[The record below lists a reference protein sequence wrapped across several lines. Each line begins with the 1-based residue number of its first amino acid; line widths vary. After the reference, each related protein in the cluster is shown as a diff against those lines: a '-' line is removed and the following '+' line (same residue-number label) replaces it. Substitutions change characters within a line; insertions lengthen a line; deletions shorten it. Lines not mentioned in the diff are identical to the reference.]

1 VSAIVRAAIAL
12 TDLFFKN
19 CLEDRIVCALCH
31 THRYCCAI
39 QSIDYTLHGIRRR
52 TYFVTRML

>member
-19 CLEDRIVCALCH
+19 SVEDRIVCALCH
-31 THRYCCAI
+31 RYCCAI
-39 QSIDYTLHGIRRR
+39 HYTALHGIRRR
-52 TYFVTRML
+52 TCFV